1 MLICQQCN
9 SNHFIF
15 NRSYSDVMTSIFTL
29 DNNRTLSSITIQ
41 QRNFSHGEVGLSVQ
55 PHIVYFN
62 KNNFNNQLKVID
74 KQLKLLV
81 KVVEQLECKQVH
93 LNNSRFLTKYNSSAA
108 SKL

>member
-1 MLICQQCN
+1 
-9 SNHFIF
+9 
-15 NRSYSDVMTSIFTL
+15 MTSIFTL

-41 QRNFSHGEVGLSVQ
+41 QRNFTRGEVGLSVQ
-55 PHIVYFN
+55 PHIANFN
-62 KNNFNNQLKVID
+62 NSSFNNQLKVID